1 MTNEDL
7 RDLLEGFRDE
17 IRAHVDGAEARMRAQ
32 MDAIAAELR
41 RHFDATAERI
51 DSRFDRLTEAVALVD
66 WKIETRTT
74 DLDERMARGF
84 ADLDATIR
92 FSHAHLVHRIER
104 LEA

>member
-1 MTNEDL
+1 M
-7 RDLLEGFRDE
+7 
-17 IRAHVDGAEARMRAQ
+17 
-32 MDAIAAELR
+32 R

-66 WKIETRTT
+66 WKIETKTT
-74 DLDERMARGF
+74 DLDERMTRGF